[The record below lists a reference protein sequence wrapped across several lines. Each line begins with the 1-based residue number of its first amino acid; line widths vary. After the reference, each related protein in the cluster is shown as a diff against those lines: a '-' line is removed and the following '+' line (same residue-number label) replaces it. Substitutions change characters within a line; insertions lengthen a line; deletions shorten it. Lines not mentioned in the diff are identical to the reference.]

1 MNKFFKGLTDNAK
14 IVLSYLSF
22 FAAIGFGIA
31 GMLCPPIG
39 FVHSSILILI
49 AQLLVLCGTF
59 IGLDV
64 KFDLDH
70 RYFHARQSNTQQ
82 PGDDKK
88 RKGQEDEINT
98 ETEQE

>member
-1 MNKFFKGLTDNAK
+1 MG
-14 IVLSYLSF
+14 
-22 FAAIGFGIA
+22 FAIA
-31 GMLCPPIG
+31 GISLPPIG
-39 FVHSSILILI
+39 HIYSSVLILI
-49 AQLLVLCGTF
+49 AQLLVLSGTF